1 MSAAPGIA
9 RTRRAIG
16 DRGPLLVLAA
26 VVYVPLLL
34 TAPGRVGADTK
45 NYLYLDPSRLLSRA
59 WSMWDPNVG
68 FGTVTHQTV
77 GYLWPMGPW
86 FWTAERLGLPDWLA
100 QRLWLGTILFAAGA
114 GTWWL
119 LRRCLGWTP
128 AAAAVATF
136 AYALTPYTL
145 ALAAR
150 ISALLLPFAGLPWLI
165 GLTVL
170 AVRRGGWRHPALF
183 ALVVATIGSVNATA
197 LVLAGMGPL
206 LWLAYVRFVTGEA
219 STRKVLGVT
228 GRIGVLTTLTSLW
241 WVAGLWAQGGWGID
255 ILRYTETAETVSSS
269 SVGAEV
275 LRGLGYWFFYGGD
288 RLGQW
293 IEPGNA
299 YTQNL
304 LLMGL
309 TFALPVAALAALA
322 RTRFVHR
329 SFFVALVVV
338 GLVAAVGAHPWDDP
352 SALGAVWQAMLRTD
366 AGLALRSLPRA
377 VPLLA
382 LGMAAGLGAGVASL
396 AAAAAPVLRRASRPV
411 AYGAMV
417 ASVLALPPLW
427 RGELVADNLDR
438 PSEVPAYWQAAAA
451 HLQEGADGSAGTRV
465 LEVPGIDFGAYRWG
479 DTVDPITPGLTD
491 RYFVSRELIP
501 YGSPPS
507 ADLLNAI
514 DRNLQEGT
522 LEPDAV
528 APLLRLAGIGEVVHR
543 ADTQFERYRTGRPYS
558 VAALL
563 DAAPGLGEPL
573 GFGAPTV
580 NVAPATLP
588 LVDELAL
595 RDATGEAR
603 PPVEAYP
610 VEGVAPLAHARR
622 ADDVVVV
629 AGDAE
634 GLVEAAGA
642 GLLTGDE
649 LVRYAASLDADAL
662 AAAVDEAAGVV
673 VTDANRRQGR
683 RWSTLSATLGS
694 VEAADEEALAEDP
707 SITRLPVF
715 PDAGEESFTTAEFPG
730 GVHARATMYGNGISL
745 TPEYRPGRAVDGDPR
760 TEWRAA
766 AELPVQ
772 GERLELTFD
781 PPVTASD
788 VTLVQRRSGRINR
801 TITEVDIRVDD
812 GPPQRATLGEASNG
826 PDGQVVTLN
835 GGRQTFSRLEI
846 ELLSDSSG
854 LVSRPG
860 RPARYTGQTAVG
872 FAEVRVDGR
881 VTDERWRLPS
891 AALVAA
897 AGTDLAVVLAR
908 ARTDPAEALR
918 EDPELAL
925 ARVFEL
931 PSGRS
936 FTLSG
941 DARLSARARD
951 VLLDDVL
958 GVTGAAVTSSTRL
971 PGDVAARASA
981 AIDGDPT
988 TAWSPGYGDPT
999 PMLEVVTPAPVTV
1012 ERLDLQVVDDGRRS
1026 TPSRLRVE
1034 SDDGTAAV
1042 VDVASPGPGAGG
1054 RILVELPEPVTGT
1067 RLRVVVEALHER
1079 PVIDWYSDEPVPVPV
1094 AIAELGIH
1102 GVAAAVP
1109 SGADRLD
1116 TGCRPDLLTVDGE
1129 PVGVRITGTVA
1140 DALAR
1145 HPLTIETCA
1154 AGPSR
1159 FAEDGALDLAP
1170 GETEVLAVPGLDT
1183 GIDLDRLVLRSDA
1196 DGGAATATGPMLA
1209 SPPGDGPVVEV
1220 LDEGRASMQ
1229 LRVTAATPG
1238 EPLWLVVGQSWNEG
1252 WQATSANEGVEVDD
1266 GPSQLVNGYA
1276 NGWRIVP
1283 DGSSFTVDVEWR
1295 PQRVVTAML
1304 IASLLAMMLCVSVA
1318 LRRPRR
1324 GTADGGTGAA
1334 GAGTDAGF
1342 QGVGPVQR
1350 RFQGAPPSIFATV
1363 ATVLAAG
1370 VVTGLVVGPVAGA
1383 ITALAMA
1390 LGCRRPGV
1398 RRWLVLAP
1406 PALLAACAAFVLARR
1421 ALAQPAPALEW
1432 PAELA
1437 ATHQVAMVA
1446 VALLVVVVTCDRLWR
1461 PRPAPPGRR

>member
-1 MSAAPGIA
+1 MSAAPGVA
-9 RTRRAIG
+9 RARRAIG

-68 FGTVTHQTV
+68 FGTVTHQTI

-119 LRRCLGWTP
+119 LRRCLGWGP
-128 AAAAVATF
+128 AAAAVAAF

-165 GLTVL
+165 GLTIL

-197 LVLAGMGPL
+197 LVLAGLGPL
-206 LWLAYVRFVTGEA
+206 LWLAHVRFVTGEA
-219 STRKVLGVT
+219 STRQVLGVT

-293 IEPGNA
+293 IEPGTA

-304 LLMGL
+304 LLIGL

-322 RTRFVHR
+322 RTRFAHR
-329 SFFVALVVV
+329 SFFVTLVVV

-352 SALGAVWQAMLRTD
+352 SALGAVWKAVLRTD

-382 LGMAAGLGAGVASL
+382 LGFAAGLGAGVASL
-396 AAAAAPVLRRASRPV
+396 ATATAPALRRACRPI

-451 HLQEGADGSAGTRV
+451 HLQAGADGSAGTRV

-528 APLLRLAGIGEVVHR
+528 TPLLRLAGVGEVVHR

-563 DAAPGLGEPL
+563 DAAPGLGEPV
-573 GFGAPTV
+573 GFGRPTV
-580 NVAPATLP
+580 NVAPPTLP
-588 LVDELAL
+588 LIDELAL
-595 RDATGEAR
+595 RDATGEPR

-610 VEGVAPLAHARR
+610 VEGVAPLAHARS

-662 AAAVDEAAGVV
+662 VAAVDDAAGVV

-683 RWSTLSATLGS
+683 RWSTLAANLGM
-694 VEAADEEALAEDP
+694 VEAPGEEPLGDDA
-707 SITRLPVF
+707 SVTRLPVF
-715 PDAGEESFTTAEFPG
+715 PDAGDGAFTTAEYPG
-730 GVHARATMYGNGISL
+730 GVHARATVYGNGISL
-745 TPEYRPGRAVDGDPR
+745 TPEYRPGQAVDGDPR
-760 TEWRAA
+760 TEWRAG

-781 PPVTASD
+781 PPVTATD

-801 TITEVDIRVDD
+801 TITEIDIRVDD
-812 GPPQRATLGEASNG
+812 GAPQRVALGEASNG
-826 PDGQVVTLN
+826 PDGQVVTLDD
-835 GGRQTFSRLEI
+835 GGQSFSRLEI
-846 ELLSDSSG
+846 ELVADSSG

-872 FAEVRVDGR
+872 FAEIRVDGR
-881 VTDERWRLPS
+881 VTDERWRLPG
-891 AALVAA
+891 AALTAA
-897 AGTDLAVVLAR
+897 ADSDLAVVLAR
-908 ARTDPAEALR
+908 ARTEPAEALR

-931 PSGRS
+931 PSDRS

-951 VLLDDVL
+951 FLLDDVL
-958 GVTGAAVTSSTRL
+958 GVTGVTVTSSTRI
-971 PGDVAARASA
+971 PGDVAARAST
-981 AIDGDPT
+981 AIDGDPA
-988 TAWSPGYGDPT
+988 TAWSPAYGDATPT
-999 PMLEVVTPAPVTV
+999 LEFVTPAPVTV
-1012 ERLDLQVVDDGRRS
+1012 ERLDLQVLDDGRRS

-1034 SDDGTAAV
+1034 SEGGASVVVEVAPPAPGT
-1042 VDVASPGPGAGG
+1042 DG
-1054 RILVELPEPVTGT
+1054 RIAVALPEPVTGT

-1079 PVIDWYSDEPVPVPV
+1079 SVIDWYSDEPVPVPV
-1094 AIAELGIH
+1094 AIAELGID

-1116 TGCRPDLLTVDGE
+1116 TGCRADLLTIDGE

-1145 HPLTIETCA
+1145 RPLTIETCA
-1154 AGPSR
+1154 TGPGG
-1159 FAEDGALDLAP
+1159 FADDRSLDLAA
-1170 GETEVLAVPGLDT
+1170 GATEVRAVPGLDT

-1196 DGGAATATGPMLA
+1196 DGTAATATGPMLA
-1209 SPPGDGPVVEV
+1209 LPADDGPVVEV
-1220 LDEGRASMQ
+1220 LDEGRTSMR
-1229 LRVTAATPG
+1229 LRVTGATPG
-1238 EPLWLVVGQSWNEG
+1238 EALWLVVGQSWNEG
-1252 WQATSANEGVEVDD
+1252 WQATSTDGGVELDE

-1276 NGWRIVP
+1276 NGWRVVP
-1283 DGSSFTVDVEWR
+1283 DGASFTVEVEWR

-1304 IASLLAMMLCVSVA
+1304 VASLLAVLLCLGLA
-1318 LRRPRR
+1318 LRRHRR
-1324 GTADGGTGAA
+1324 GATDGGTGDA
-1334 GAGTDAGF
+1334 GNGTDDAV
-1342 QGVGPVQR
+1342 QGVGATQR
-1350 RFQGAPPSIFATV
+1350 RFQGARPGVVATV
-1363 ATVLAAG
+1363 ATVLATG
-1370 VVTGLVVGPVAGA
+1370 VVTALVVGPMAGVV
-1383 ITALAMA
+1383 TALAMA
-1390 LGCRRPGV
+1390 VGCRWSGA

-1406 PALLAACAAFVLARR
+1406 PVLLAACAAFVLARR

-1446 VALLVVVVTCDRLWR
+1446 VAILVVVVTCDRLWHD
-1461 PRPAPPGRR
+1461 RPAPPDPG